1 MDSLVTIGV
10 FSALIYSITVSLLFA
25 LGKTDTPPEVYFES
39 VAIPV
44 YADFRLTGG
53 SKRVT
58 PYMDTKVGCD
68 VNGFDFYAGIE
79 FGANIRS
86 ASGSHRDS
94 WWIGVK
100 SDCVDFE
107 AQTIGLTVGK
117 SF

>member
-1 MDSLVTIGV
+1 MKTESPAPVSNGQFGVDIGRTGV
-10 FSALIYSITVSLLFA
+10 VLEALSDIVSGGGDDLYA
-25 LGKTDTPPEVYFES
+25 EEGESYFES

-58 PYMDTKVGCD
+58 PYMGTKVGCD
-68 VNGFDFYAGIE
+68 VNGFDLYAGIE
-79 FGANIRS
+79 FS
-86 ASGSHRDS
+86 E
-94 WWIGVK
+94 
-100 SDCVDFE
+100 CVDFE